1 MADAAFYRI
10 FSLPLY
16 PELRDEQVEYV
27 ASQVL
32 RFFERGAGAVGA
44 GASRA

>member
-1 MADAAFYRI
+1 MTEAVCGELL
-10 FSLPLY
+10 SLPLY

-32 RFFERGAGAVGA
+32 RFFERGAAADGA
-44 GASRA
+44 GASRP